1 MNKIRLD
8 NRYFYYQV
16 FLKNNKNIYLRLK
29 NDCITITLPK
39 KVKGFDPES
48 FILKHQNFILKQ
60 ANIAKTPL
68 YDEKR
73 IQILGVEYDADQV
86 LGSELDIEGISYRL
100 PSSYDLIKIEKFYRG
115 LTVDVANK
123 ILENDL
129 KKRSLAIDMSNL
141 IIKSQLMKT
150 RLGSCNTL
158 KRRINLNS
166 ILARYDIKYLRAVL
180 IHEIVHLKVRNHQ
193 KNFYEEL
200 LLIEP
205 DYNKFNKELR
215 DKIRRV
221 EI

>member
-39 KVKGFDPES
+39 NVKGFDPED

-60 ANIAKTPL
+60 AKIKKNPL

-73 IQILGVEYDADQV
+73 IQILGKEYDADQV
-86 LGSELDIEGISYRL
+86 LGNELEIEGFKYKL
-100 PSSYDLIKIEKFYRG
+100 PSDYDLLKLEKFYRA
-115 LTVDVANK
+115 LTVNMANM

-129 KKRSLAIDMSNL
+129 RNRSLDIDISDL
-141 IIKSQLMKT
+141 IIRSQLMKT
-150 RLGSCNTL
+150 RLGSCNTP
-158 KRRINLNS
+158 KRKINLNS
-166 ILARYDIKYLRAVL
+166 ILARFDIKYLRAVL

-193 KNFYEEL
+193 KKFYEEL
-200 LLIEP
+200 LRIEP
-205 DYNKFNKELR
+205 DYYKLNKELR
-215 DKIRRV
+215 ENIRRI